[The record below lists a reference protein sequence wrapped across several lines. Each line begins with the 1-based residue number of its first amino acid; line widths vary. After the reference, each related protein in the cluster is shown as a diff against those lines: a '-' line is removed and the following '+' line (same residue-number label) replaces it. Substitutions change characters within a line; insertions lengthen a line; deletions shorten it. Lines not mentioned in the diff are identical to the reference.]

1 MFQGAG
7 TNPKAWNEGTES
19 KFLDRLKTLG
29 NVYTYQD
36 ITNNIPYYAREKSSR
51 LDYDPDI
58 NFDFKYV
65 NVETHIEMV
74 YNDIKKKYKDFD
86 DYKII
91 PVGWSIG
98 GLMALYFAQKYKSK
112 CVHVMLLDPSMWT
125 PKNQKQRL
133 EQLDNPGIDNASI
146 SNATFKKMLN
156 KLKSDETT
164 TMADVIV
171 VGKLILYKRQL
182 FMFKH
187 LRLKLPV
194 PTTSFVNI
202 DTKDEEGNKM
212 KLIDIETLKT
222 HNPTTFNKVV
232 FVDKGHMVFRET
244 QPAEK
249 IIKCISDCIKL
260 ITV

>member
-1 MFQGAG
+1 
-7 TNPKAWNEGTES
+7 
-19 KFLDRLKTLG
+19 
-29 NVYTYQD
+29 
-36 ITNNIPYYAREKSSR
+36 
-51 LDYDPDI
+51 
-58 NFDFKYV
+58 
-65 NVETHIEMV
+65 MV
-74 YNDIKKKYKDFD
+74 YNDIKKKYEDFD

-112 CVHVMLLDPSMWT
+112 CVHVILLDPTPYT
-125 PKNQKQRL
+125 PKNVKQIL
-133 EQLDNPGIDNASI
+133 EEFNSPGIDNASV

-156 KLKSDETT
+156 KLKIEETT
-164 TMADVIV
+164 AMADVMAV
-171 VGKLILYKRQL
+171 AKLILYKRL
-182 FMFKH
+182 VFITKH
-187 LRLKLPV
+187 LKLKLPV

-202 DTKDEEGNKM
+202 KTGDEKHNKM
-212 KLIDIETLKT
+212 KLIDIETLET
-222 HNPTTFNKVV
+222 HNPTMFNKVM